1 MARLS
6 LPSKPAG
13 YSFPSIVRPPL
24 VQSDMPSIWF
34 TLVGLR
40 LSSPLRIDSGGT
52 LIQRGQMPRAV
63 MPRLQARGHLRY
75 LASLPLRCK
84 ISCRLL
90 SFLGFSH
97 STKTASWYSSQ
108 SAKRPED
115 LPEAKPNQEQ
125 AYSRILSRA
134 ESQSA
139 AVYIA
144 TPEPPIVRHRLCSL
158 IAKVSLDEKTII
170 HHARLQQHR
179 AACGSPGCAGSIRPS
194 QH

>member
-63 MPRLQARGHLRY
+63 MPRLQARGHLPH
-75 LASLPLRCK
+75 LASLSLRCK
-84 ISCRLL
+84 ISCRLPSSWASHIPL
-90 SFLGFSH
+90 RQPRGTHFGRRSGLKICPKRSLTRSKLTRGFF
-97 STKTASWYSSQ
+97 
-108 SAKRPED
+108 
-115 LPEAKPNQEQ
+115 
-125 AYSRILSRA
+125 
-134 ESQSA
+134 
-139 AVYIA
+139 
-144 TPEPPIVRHRLCSL
+144 PEP
-158 IAKVSLDEKTII
+158 KVSQLRYISQ
-170 HHARLQQHR
+170 L
-179 AACGSPGCAGSIRPS
+179 PNRPS
-194 QH
+194 FDIAFVR